1 MQGYPHHIIIIAK
14 KVVKFNTNKI
24 ILNNGEDTE
33 NTLFALNMANY
44 AAASDAAK
52 DCIDTNY
59 QCLYNFNSKV
69 VNYALSY
76 APYDS

>member
-1 MQGYPHHIIIIAK
+1 MQGYTHHIIIIAK

-33 NTLFALNMANY
+33 NTLFAFG
-44 AAASDAAK
+44 AAMSAAAK

-69 VNYALSY
+69 VNYALLH
-76 APYDS
+76 